1 MSVLSEQKP
10 RAGTIVSTGVAG
22 LDEVL
27 YGGLLEGQFYLVEGE
42 PGTRKTALSLQF
54 LLEGAR
60 RGEPVLYISWSESER
75 KIQQVAHSHGWSLEG
90 VTIYQYTP
98 AEQNLSPEEQ
108 YSVFHPPDV
117 EFHDVTQRILKEVER
132 VHPARA
138 VIDALSEIR
147 LLAGD
152 ALRYRRQILAL
163 KQYFA
168 NRNCTILL
176 PDDRTLETHDFQ
188 LESIA
193 HGIIFEVF
201 CRQSHGYRGR
211 PASDRGECRNKIKTA
226 RRSAY

>member
-1 MSVLSEQKP
+1 MNPTV
-10 RAGTIVSTGVAG
+10 AGALYVGAVKTETASGQIVSTGVAG

-147 LLAGD
+147 TGRGCTSLPA
-152 ALRYRRQILAL
+152 
-163 KQYFA
+163 A
-168 NRNCTILL
+168 NSC
-176 PDDRTLETHDFQ
+176 
-188 LESIA
+188 A
-193 HGIIFEVF
+193 
-201 CRQSHGYRGR
+201 
-211 PASDRGECRNKIKTA
+211 
-226 RRSAY
+226 